1 MTHSRQACH
10 TRGATGEIMGA
21 LLRFAVE
28 LQSLTFFSWR
38 VVCSSFGRPFYLTET
53 LEQLYVGGVGSLWL
67 VILTG
72 LMAGE
77 AIAINF
83 STELAD
89 FGAKTYLGR
98 IMVLAIVRE
107 LGPTLTGIM
116 VAARVASGIT
126 AEIGSMKSSNQ
137 IDALKAFSIDPMRK
151 LAAPRLI
158 ALLIM
163 VPALTVVCDIIGLLG
178 GYVIA
183 VFHANISGA
192 LYWAPVVERLNFG
205 NISMGL
211 IKPVI
216 FAMIIAFVSLYMGF
230 TSKGGA
236 KGVGHATN
244 QSVVITSISI
254 LLANFVITQAIFKF
268 IRGYF

>member
-1 MTHSRQACH
+1 MALSRLKHFIYESQEL
-10 TRGATGEIMGA
+10 TR
-21 LLRFAVE
+21 
-28 LQSLTFFSWR
+28 FSWR
-38 VVCSSFGRPFYLTET
+38 VICSTFGRPFYLTET
-53 LEQLYVGGVGSLWL
+53 FEQMYLGGIGSMWL

-72 LMAGE
+72 MMAGQ
-77 AIAINF
+77 AIALNF
-83 STELAD
+83 SNELGD

-137 IDALKAFSIDPMRK
+137 VDALRAFSIDPIRK
-151 LAAPRLI
+151 LAVPRFV

-163 VPALTVVCDIIGLLG
+163 VPALTVICDIVGLLG
-178 GYVIA
+178 GWIIVIFQA
-183 VFHANISGA
+183 HISNA
-192 LYWAPVVERLNFG
+192 LYWAPVLERLNFG
-205 NISMGL
+205 NITMGL
-211 IKPVI
+211 VKPVV
-216 FAMIIAFVSLYMGF
+216 FAMIIAFVSLYKGF
-230 TSKGGA
+230 TSEGGA
-236 KGVGHATN
+236 KGVGAATN

-254 LLANFVITQAIFKF
+254 LLANFIITKAVFST